1 VVMPPDSAA
10 DVSWT
15 YVVEHAAVRKG
26 DRMYFRDYVV
36 PQAML
41 RSPTLDLTVVAPA
54 GWQAQPGRGWTAFDR
69 GVATS
74 VPMDHLQV
82 LKVLL
87 TQK

>member
-1 VVMPPDSAA
+1 MMNDGTVDI
-10 DVSWT
+10 SWT

-41 RSPTLDLTVVAPA
+41 KTPTLDLTVVAPD
-54 GWQAQPGRGWTAFDR
+54 GWRAQPGHGWTGTR
-69 GVATS
+69 NGVATS

-87 TQK
+87 TKK

>member
-1 VVMPPDSAA
+1 M
-10 DVSWT
+10 T
-15 YVVEHAAVRKG
+15 R
-26 DRMYFRDYVV
+26 
-36 PQAML
+36 
-41 RSPTLDLTVVAPA
+41 RS
-54 GWQAQPGRGWTAFDR
+54 RGGSVTAR